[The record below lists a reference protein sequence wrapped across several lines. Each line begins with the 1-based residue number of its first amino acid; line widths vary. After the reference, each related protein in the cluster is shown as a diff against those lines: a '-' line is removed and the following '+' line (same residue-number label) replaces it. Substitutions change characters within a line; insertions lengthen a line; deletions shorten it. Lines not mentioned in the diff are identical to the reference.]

1 MAAGPSA
8 SSVGVAT
15 PHWRRDAATLAARLP
30 SLVVAARQVAQS
42 VMHGVHG
49 RRRAGPG
56 ETFWQFRP
64 FISGESAA
72 GIDWRRSA
80 RDDRAFVREREWEAA
95 HTVWIWID
103 RSPSMAFASDLAPA
117 SKLERAA
124 VLGLAAADLLV
135 RGGER
140 VGLIGLTR
148 PLATRG
154 VIERFAE
161 AIALDERLAGVR
173 APLPPEIPLG
183 ARSQVVL
190 IGDFLSEAAVVRRA
204 IDALSAQGAV
214 GQALMIADPIEE
226 TFPFQGHTEF
236 IGVDGSTRLRA
247 PRAQG
252 LRDAYL
258 VKLAAHRDDVRA
270 ACAARGWDF
279 ALHRPD
285 RPAAQALLALR
296 IRLEGPGFPG
306 AGAPTWQGVA

>member
-1 MAAGPSA
+1 MAAALRVSPAGP
-8 SSVGVAT
+8 AT
-15 PHWRRDAATLAARLP
+15 PLWRRDAATLAARLP
-30 SLVVAARQVAQS
+30 SLVVTAKQIAQS

-49 RRRAGPG
+49 RRRAGSG

-64 FISGESAA
+64 FISGEAA
-72 GIDWRRSA
+72 GGIDWRRSA
-80 RDDRAFVREREWEAA
+80 RDDRAYVREREWEAA

-103 RSPSMAFASDLAPA
+103 RSPSMAFVSELAQA
-117 SKLERAA
+117 SKIERAT

-161 AIALDERLAGVR
+161 AIALDERLSAAR
-173 APLPPEIPLG
+173 APLPPRTPLP
-183 ARSQVVL
+183 ARSKVVL
-190 IGDFLSEAAVVRRA
+190 IGDFLSEEADVRRV
-204 IDALSAQGAV
+204 IDALSAQGAQ

-226 TFPFQGHTEF
+226 TFPFEGHAEF
-236 IGVDGSTRLRA
+236 IGADGLTRLRA

-252 LRDAYL
+252 LRGAYL
-258 VKLAAHRDDVRA
+258 AKLARHRDAVRA

-279 ALHRPD
+279 ALHRTD
-285 RPAAQALLALR
+285 KPAAQALLALR
-296 IRLEGPGFPG
+296 MRLEGADRGGAMISRPGGP
-306 AGAPTWQGVA
+306 